1 MSAPAPRGGRRAR
14 PRAGTLS
21 LLLLALAL
29 LSAAPARG
37 ASVQVSIEGLE
48 GELLANARALLEIWQ
63 QRGEVLRPGRI
74 RLLHRRAPEQIR
86 EALAPFGHYRVEVEA
101 SLERTDDLYRAT
113 YRVAPGEPVPV
124 SAVDIELQGA
134 GAEDP
139 AFRELVSGFP
149 LAAGDPLRHA
159 TYEQGKARFQR
170 VAADRGYLDARFRE
184 ARVAVDLTAYEARV
198 VLRFHTG
205 PRYRFGPVRFEQ
217 DLFREDFLR
226 RFLTFAPGDPY
237 EARALLRLQS
247 ALVNSGYFGAVEVLP
262 RLEARDGLQ
271 VPVDVDLAPRKRDLY
286 KLGVGYGTDTG
297 PRLSA
302 GWDRR
307 YVNRRGHSAEVELR
321 LSPNDSSLR
330 GDYRIPLADPQRD
343 RVHVSVVVADESTES
358 RDSRTFSL
366 GVGRVTTWGHWE
378 RRYGLGYQ
386 YEDFEVAGESDTS
399 SLLIP
404 GIGFVYLSSDDAM
417 HPTRA
422 ERYSLHLEG
431 SSEALL
437 SDSDMLR
444 LTGGV
449 HGIRSVGPRGRLLAR
464 AEAGGLLV
472 GQAED
477 LPASLRYYAGGDD
490 SVRGYGRDELGP
502 ENAEGEVVGGGYL
515 LVASLEYD
523 HRVAEK
529 WLLAAFV
536 DTGNAFD
543 DFEEPLRTG
552 VGVGVRWLSPVGP
565 VRVDIARGLDHPE
578 DPWRLHIA
586 VGPSF

>member
-1 MSAPAPRGGRRAR
+1 M
-14 PRAGTLS
+14 
-21 LLLLALAL
+21 
-29 LSAAPARG
+29 
-37 ASVQVSIEGLE
+37 QVTIEGLE

-63 QRGEVLRPGRI
+63 QRGELLRPGRI

-86 EALAPFGHYRVEVEA
+86 EALAPFGYYRVEVEA
-101 SLERTDDLYRAT
+101 SLERADDLYRAA

-124 SAVDIELQGA
+124 SAVDIELEGE

-139 AFRELVSGFP
+139 AFRELVAGFP

-159 TYEQGKARFQR
+159 AYEQGKARFQR

-184 ARVAVDLTAYEARV
+184 ARVAVDLAAYEARA
-198 VLRFHTG
+198 VLRFDTG

-217 DLFREDFLR
+217 DLFREEFLR
-226 RFLTFAPGDPY
+226 RFLPFSPGAPYAAED
-237 EARALLRLQS
+237 LLRLQG
-247 ALVNSGYFGAVEVLP
+247 ALSNSGYFSMVEVLP
-262 RLEARDGLQ
+262 RLEDREGLA
-271 VPVDVDLAPRKRDLY
+271 VPVDVELAPRKRDLY

-330 GDYRIPLADPQRD
+330 AEYRMPLDDPRRD
-343 RVHVSVVVADESTES
+343 RVDVSAIIADESTES

-378 RRYGLGYQ
+378 RRYGVSYQ
-386 YEDFEVAGESDTS
+386 YEEFEVAGERGTS

-404 GIGFVYLSSDDAM
+404 GIGFVYLQSDDAM

-422 ERYSLHLEG
+422 ERFSLNLEG
-431 SSEALL
+431 ASEALL
-437 SDSDMLR
+437 SDTDMLR
-444 LTGGV
+444 LTGSA
-449 HGIRSVGPRGRLLAR
+449 HGIRSVGPRGRVLAR
-464 AEAGGLLV
+464 AQAGALLL
-472 GQAED
+472 GQAGN

-502 ENAEGEVVGGGYL
+502 ENAAGDVVGGSYL
-515 LVASLEYD
+515 LVGSLEYD
-523 HRVAEK
+523 HRVADK

-565 VRVDIARGLDHPE
+565 VRVDIARGLDQPE
-578 DPWRLHIA
+578 DPWRFHIA